1 MQPLCEKTDL
11 KKPQPQ
17 QQQSLFR
24 PWIDDTSP
32 KSRDQEPQSVEQRPT
47 VTVVSRSLAPIQSVI
62 SGPRIVPSSSSGF
75 YRPQQQPQQHSP
87 LLTPTGPPIGASFP
101 PAGSHPQPPSANY
114 FFGGSPTPY
123 GLGRIP
129 CSPIMT
135 KPPSPYEADIALCWP
150 QQLSAG
156 MIGPCPTVT
165 ANASAQHPHFFPSP
179 FLLPSPPLPRQHAAA
194 AAAAAAFLSLHSPP
208 GASMPHLPSP
218 ASLQSQAPMTLAPA
232 RKCRRCQCPNC
243 LNSQSSSNGNGS
255 SPPSKRLHVC
265 HVPGCRK
272 TYGKTSHLK
281 AHLRWHR
288 GEKPF
293 VCHWVFCNK
302 RFTRSDELQR
312 HLRTHTGDKRFTCA
326 HCGKRFMRSDHL
338 NKHAKTHTI
347 GCGENGETT
356 ERDSSEA
363 VDCTEQIIE
372 VS

>member
-1 MQPLCEKTDL
+1 VD
-11 KKPQPQ
+11 
-17 QQQSLFR
+17 
-24 PWIDDTSP
+24 
-32 KSRDQEPQSVEQRPT
+32 QRPT
-47 VTVVSRSLAPIQSVI
+47 VTAVLQQKLLPTISAPKM
-62 SGPRIVPSSSSGF
+62 VPTSPVF
-75 YRPQQQPQQHSP
+75 YRPPQQQHSP
-87 LLTPTGPPIGASFP
+87 LLTPSAVPMGPGFP
-101 PAGSHPQPPSANY
+101 SGLPPTANY
-114 FFGGSPTPY
+114 FFGGSAPY
-123 GLGRIP
+123 NLSHLP
-129 CSPIMT
+129 CSPIVT
-135 KPPSPYEADIALCWP
+135 KPPSPYEADMALCWP
-150 QQLSAG
+150 QQLPNG
-156 MIGPCPTVT
+156 MGPCPTVT
-165 ANASAQHPHFFPSP
+165 AAGSTQHPHFFGSP

-208 GASMPHLPSP
+208 GASMPHLASP
-218 ASLQSQAPMTLAPA
+218 ASVQSQVPVMTLAPA

-243 LNSQSSSNGNGS
+243 LNSQSSTANGS

-312 HLRTHTGDKRFTCA
+312 HLRTHTGDKRFTCT

-347 GCGENGETT
+347 GCGENGEAT
-356 ERDSSEA
+356 ERDSA
-363 VDCTEQIIE
+363 DGVDCLEQIIE